1 MIGIIVIIITIT
13 IIIVIVI
20 VIIIVIIITTD
31 RETMWKVNVIRQK
44 RSTPQNKS
52 KRQEE
57 LGRSLSSERYIA
69 TILFFGYFCVFK
81 PLFREGSYHI
91 CDCCE
96 SVDWMECRA
105 RINCKHLPAWDLSKW
120 EPARPQGK

>member
-1 MIGIIVIIITIT
+1 MIGIIITIT
-13 IIIVIVI
+13 IIIVI

-44 RSTPQNKS
+44 RSTPDNKS

-69 TILFFGYFCVFK
+69 TIIFVTVVSLWTGWSVE
-81 PLFREGSYHI
+81 PELIASI
-91 CDCCE
+91 CP
-96 SVDWMECRA
+96 RG
-105 RINCKHLPAWDLSKW
+105 IFQNGNLPARKESRGMMMIMVK
-120 EPARPQGK
+120 